1 MCRFLNVNNSN
12 NDFLNLELFMD
23 LVNISNLN
31 DKLKMIY
38 SKNEELYLD
47 FPIQNELGW
56 IEYQLSIITRARNS
70 QLSIE
75 VNGSISMQIDITDLG
90 TFLT

>member
-1 MCRFLNVNNSN
+1 MKNF
-12 NDFLNLELFMD
+12 
-23 LVNISNLN
+23 
-31 DKLKMIY
+31 IY
-38 SKNEELYLD
+38 
-47 FPIQNELGW
+47 FPIQNGW

-75 VNGSISMQIDITDLG
+75 VNGSINMQIDITDLG